1 MSLLSAHALTT
12 GYPERVLVQRLDLRI
27 EPGQLWAVLGNNGSG
42 KSTLLLTLAGL
53 RPALAGEI
61 ELSGRA
67 LSAYAAPARARH
79 LGLLLQEDTRA
90 FWGSVRDYV
99 LLGRY
104 PHRRSLWG
112 WTESDFE
119 QADAAIAQ
127 MDLVGRAQRPLN
139 ALSGGERQRARM
151 AMMLAQSPRVLLLDE
166 PLQHL
171 DLRHQRDV
179 LALLG
184 MWTGAPARAACMSL
198 HDPWAA
204 RRFCTHALMLFDDGT
219 WRAGATGAL
228 LDDASLERLYGFPLS
243 EVLGAAQDAPGR
255 HV

>member
-1 MSLLSAHALTT
+1 MSLLSAHALAT
-12 GYPERVLVQRLDLRI
+12 GYPERVLVRELELRI
-27 EPGQLWAVLGNNGSG
+27 EPGQTWAVLGNNGSG

-53 RPALAGEI
+53 RPALRGEI
-61 ELSGRA
+61 QLSGRV
-67 LSAYAAPARARH
+67 LSAFAARARARH
-79 LGLLLQEDTRA
+79 LGLLLQEDPCA
-90 FWGSVRDYV
+90 FWGSVREYV

-112 WTESDFE
+112 WSDGDFA

-127 MDLVGRAQRPLN
+127 VDLDGRAQRPLN
-139 ALSGGERQRARM
+139 ALSGGERQRARL
-151 AMMLAQSPRVLLLDE
+151 AMMLAQSPHVLLLDE

-184 MWTGAPARAACMSL
+184 KWADSSARAVCMSL

-204 RRFCTHALMLFDDGT
+204 RRFCTHAVMLFDDGR
-219 WRAGATGAL
+219 WRAGPVEAL

-243 EVLGAAQDAPGR
+243 GWLGAAQGAPGR

>member
-1 MSLLSAHALTT
+1 MSLLSAHALAT
-12 GYPERVLVQRLDLRI
+12 GYPERVLVRDLELRI
-27 EPGQLWAVLGNNGSG
+27 EPGQVWAVLGNNGSG

-53 RPALAGEI
+53 RPALRGGI

-67 LSAYAAPARARH
+67 LSAFAAAARARH

-112 WTESDFE
+112 WTEGDFA
-119 QADAAIAQ
+119 QADAAIAKV
-127 MDLVGRAQRPLN
+127 DLDGRAQRPLN
-139 ALSGGERQRARM
+139 ALSGGERQRARL
-151 AMMLAQSPRVLLLDE
+151 AMMLAQSPHVLLLDE

-184 MWTGAPARAACMSL
+184 VWAGDQARAVCMSL

-204 RRFCTHALMLFDDGT
+204 RRFCTHALMLFDDGS
-219 WRAGATGAL
+219 WRAGPAEAL

-243 EVLGAAQDAPGR
+243 GGLGAAQGAPGR